1 MPKIYGSSEIWG
13 DLLVTGSFSILGSAS
28 SIFTTSLVVSDTI
41 ISLGHSQ
48 SGSPLLDEGIMFT
61 RGTGLT
67 QAFIWDETND
77 TFALIGTN
85 DDHTIVGSV
94 NIDSYSNLRVGGLTT
109 STIKIT
115 DGASSGYV
123 LQSDSLGNGS
133 WVQLPTGLSG
143 AGSASYI
150 PKWSSSTGLTNSLIY
165 DNGSTIC
172 IGQTTS
178 STDTLLYLRESSSSI
193 KTGIYTEVISSSS
206 FNVGISSNVGS
217 GLGFGSGDYA
227 VVGNIGASTASDSYS
242 IYARNVGSSTNK
254 YAIYNIVTGN
264 GSSTTNYG
272 SYNSVSGAN
281 TNNYGVYNIISGTY
295 GSKYGVY
302 TVISG
307 QGSNYGQFTSLSSTG
322 SSNYG
327 LYISS
332 SGATNNW
339 GVFVNSG
346 TNVFNNSA
354 GDFDFQIKGDT
365 EDFLFYLDASTDR
378 IGMGTAS
385 PAYRL
390 HVIGTVSTT
399 GFRMTNGASDGYILT
414 SDSSG
419 NATWTA
425 STSYKSYVGLLTQTS
440 SNAPTATELENTFG
454 ISATF
459 SYDSSGFYRLYMSG
473 QFTSSKTV
481 VFIGSPDQGG
491 IGGDFGHFVAVRQD
505 LNTIY
510 LQTFDVSGSA
520 TPTDNLLL
528 NTPIEIR
535 VYP

>member
-1 MPKIYGSSEIWG
+1 
-13 DLLVTGSFSILGSAS
+13 
-28 SIFTTSLVVSDTI
+28 
-41 ISLGHSQ
+41 
-48 SGSPLLDEGIMFT
+48 
-61 RGTGLT
+61 
-67 QAFIWDETND
+67 
-77 TFALIGTN
+77 
-85 DDHTIVGSV
+85 
-94 NIDSYSNLRVGGLTT
+94 
-109 STIKIT
+109 
-115 DGASSGYV
+115 
-123 LQSDSLGNGS
+123 
-133 WVQLPTGLSG
+133 
-143 AGSASYI
+143 
-150 PKWSSSTGLTNSLIY
+150 
-165 DNGSTIC
+165 
-172 IGQTTS
+172 
-178 STDTLLYLRESSSSI
+178 
-193 KTGIYTEVISSSS
+193 
-206 FNVGISSNVGS
+206 
-217 GLGFGSGDYA
+217 
-227 VVGNIGASTASDSYS
+227 
-242 IYARNVGSSTNK
+242 
-254 YAIYNIVTGN
+254 
-264 GSSTTNYG
+264 
-272 SYNSVSGAN
+272 
-281 TNNYGVYNIISGTY
+281 
-295 GSKYGVY
+295 
-302 TVISG
+302 
-307 QGSNYGQFTSLSSTG
+307 
-322 SSNYG
+322 
-327 LYISS
+327 
-332 SGATNNW
+332 
-339 GVFVNSG
+339 
-346 TNVFNNSA
+346 
-354 GDFDFQIKGDT
+354 
-365 EDFLFYLDASTDR
+365 
-378 IGMGTAS
+378 MGTAS